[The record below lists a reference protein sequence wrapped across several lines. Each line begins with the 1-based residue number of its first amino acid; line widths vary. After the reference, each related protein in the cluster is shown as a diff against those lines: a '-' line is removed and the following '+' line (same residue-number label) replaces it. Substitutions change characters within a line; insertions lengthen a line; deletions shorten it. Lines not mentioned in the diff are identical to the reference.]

1 MMARVSTIERLPDD
15 IRSQLQELLRDP
27 RVTQL
32 DATEQINQILEAEG
46 HDGRLSK
53 SAVNRYAVRM
63 NEVGEK
69 LRQSRDVAE
78 MWIGKLG
85 AEPQGKMGNL
95 INEMIRSLSFDV
107 SLMLSEGELTEESL
121 PGVID
126 MLKDLSLTTARLE
139 KASSENVKRE
149 AEIRKQ
155 ERERAAEE
163 AASVVEETAKAQ
175 GMDEEQ
181 VKFWRAK
188 VLGIR

>member
-1 MMARVSTIERLPDD
+1 MARASTIERLPDD
-15 IRSQLQELLRDP
+15 VREQLQALLRDP

-32 DATEQINQILEAEG
+32 DATDKINQILEAEG
-46 HDGRLSK
+46 HDDRLSK

-63 NEVGEK
+63 NEVGER
-69 LRQSRDVAE
+69 LRQSREVAQ

-85 AEPQGKMGNL
+85 AQPQGEMGNL

-107 SLMLSEGELTEESL
+107 SLLLSEGELTADSL
-121 PGVID
+121 PGMIE

-163 AASVVEETAKAQ
+163 AANAAEGALASQ
-175 GMDEEQ
+175 GMSREAIASIKRDI
-181 VKFWRAK
+181 
-188 VLGIR
+188 LGIA

>member
-1 MMARVSTIERLPDD
+1 MMARTSTIERLPDD
-15 IRSQLQELLRDP
+15 VREQLQALLRDP

-32 DATEQINQILEAEG
+32 DATDKINQILEAEG
-46 HDGRLSK
+46 HDDRLSK

-63 NEVGEK
+63 NEVGER
-69 LRQSRDVAE
+69 LRQSREVAQ

-85 AEPQGKMGNL
+85 AQPQGEMGNL

-107 SLMLSEGELTEESL
+107 SLMLSEGELTADSL
-121 PGVID
+121 PGMIE

-163 AASVVEETAKAQ
+163 AAAVVEDTAKAQ
-175 GMDEEQ
+175 GMDDDQ
-181 VKFWRAK
+181 VQFWREK